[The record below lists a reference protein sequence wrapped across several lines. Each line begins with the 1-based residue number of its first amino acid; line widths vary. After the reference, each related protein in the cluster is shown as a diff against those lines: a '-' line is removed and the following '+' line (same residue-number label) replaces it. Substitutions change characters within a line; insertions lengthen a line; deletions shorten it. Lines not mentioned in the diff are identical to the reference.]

1 MGLELV
7 LPLKKKIVEK
17 LNHVPEDDLSEV
29 MDFLEF
35 LTWKAQQMPA
45 PPMKS
50 SSTAEVLSALRGRG
64 KGERLVER
72 LLAARQADQEI
83 DERRHDYL
91 RS

>member
-1 MGLELV
+1 MSLELV

-17 LNHVPEDDLSEV
+17 LNHVPEADLSEV

-35 LTWKAQQMPA
+35 LAWKAQQTQA
-45 PPMKS
+45 APMKS

-64 KGERLVER
+64 KGEQLVER
-72 LLAARQADQEI
+72 LLEARQLDRKI
-83 DERRHDYL
+83 DEQSHDDL

>member
-1 MGLELV
+1 VGLELV
-7 LPLKKKIVEK
+7 LPLRKKIVEQ

-35 LTWKAQQMPA
+35 LAWKAQQTQVSH
-45 PPMKS
+45 MKS

-64 KGERLVER
+64 KGEQLVER
-72 LLAARQADQEI
+72 LLAARQADRKI
-83 DERRHDYL
+83 DEQSHDYL